1 MKRLNEE
8 VMELTHSRLV
18 FFTNISHELRTPLT
32 LIADPVEMLLDDEG
46 IKGKTRDLLKMV
58 QRNALALQQLVGSI
72 LDFRKIQNGKMN
84 LTLNRFDIVKA
95 LELWTGDF
103 QLTAERKQIRLHF
116 DGNGLSGD
124 THVIAD
130 KEKVSRIVFNLLS
143 NALKYTPSDGDIFV
157 SLKDVE
163 NKDFLRIDVRDTG
176 KGIAKEEAA
185 KVFERFFK
193 PRELRVVRASAWL
206 W

>member
-1 MKRLNEE
+1 
-8 VMELTHSRLV
+8 MELTHSRLV

-103 QLTAERKQIRLHF
+103 QLTAERKRQ
-116 DGNGLSGD
+116 
-124 THVIAD
+124 
-130 KEKVSRIVFNLLS
+130 
-143 NALKYTPSDGDIFV
+143 
-157 SLKDVE
+157 
-163 NKDFLRIDVRDTG
+163 
-176 KGIAKEEAA
+176 
-185 KVFERFFK
+185 FERCG
-193 PRELRVVRASAWL
+193 EQGLLAY
-206 W
+206 